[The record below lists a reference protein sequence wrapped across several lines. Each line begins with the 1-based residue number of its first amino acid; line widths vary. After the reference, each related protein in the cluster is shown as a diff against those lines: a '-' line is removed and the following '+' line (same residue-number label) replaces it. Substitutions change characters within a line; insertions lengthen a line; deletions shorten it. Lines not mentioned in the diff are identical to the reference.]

1 MRQVNLLLRGVR
13 NVAAFRP
20 TSDGIKVSRELLT
33 RDGKPLDPTG
43 VKQGDLLVCVTKV
56 ESTNG
61 RLDNVVVQNF
71 VAAGLE
77 VENPRLATTE
87 SFTWITGEAGA
98 CVNTDIRDD
107 QVLYFVTLPESG
119 TLTYYTLLRAVTPG
133 VYAQP
138 PVYAEAMY
146 VRANHAVG
154 ERGVVTVKTR

>member
-1 MRQVNLLLRGVR
+1 MLTTRGVR

-61 RLDNVVVQNF
+61 RLDNVVVQNLIP
-71 VAAGLE
+71 AGLE

-87 SFTWITGEAGA
+87 SFTWITGQVSA
-98 CVNTDIRDD
+98 CTKADIRDD
-107 QVLYFVTLPESG
+107 QVLYFVELPESG

-133 VYAQP
+133 VYMHP

-154 ERGVVTVKTR
+154 ERGVLIVRTR